1 MEEVNLVAEAL
12 KFMVLGMGIVFSFL
26 GIMIYALKLQA
37 FLIAK
42 FFKEEEKT
50 TTTVK
55 HMQAAPKKDDAAIT
69 AAITAAI
76 IHHNNNTK
84 G

>member
-26 GIMIYALKLQA
+26 GVMIYALKLQA

-42 FFKEEEKT
+42 FFKEEEKK
-50 TTTVK
+50 TTVQ
-55 HMQAAPKKDDAAIT
+55 HMQAAPKQDDSAIT

>member
-42 FFKEEEKT
+42 FFKEEEKK
-50 TTTVK
+50 TTVQ
-55 HMQAAPKKDDAAIT
+55 HMQAAPKQDDSAIT

>member
-26 GIMIYALKLQA
+26 GVMIYALKLQA

-42 FFKEEEKT
+42 FFKEEEKKI
-50 TTTVK
+50 TVK
-55 HMQAAPKKDDAAIT
+55 HMQAAPKQDDSAIT